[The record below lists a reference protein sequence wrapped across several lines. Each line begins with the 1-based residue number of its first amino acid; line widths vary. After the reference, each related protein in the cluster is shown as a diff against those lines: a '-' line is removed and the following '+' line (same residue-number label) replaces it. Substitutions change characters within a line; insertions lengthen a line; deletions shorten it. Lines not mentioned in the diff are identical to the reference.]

1 MPQNSS
7 MFNAKQGE
15 GLVGLSSIPKCVE
28 VDVSVCVVA
37 CRMFCCCLLTLL
49 LLLDFV
55 FFY

>member
-15 GLVGLSSIPKCVE
+15 GLVGLSSIPKCLE